1 MMQPGTLTGILIA
14 AIAAWIFGAIYYTA
28 LGSFWLAAQGKTS
41 EQAKAEFAGK
51 STLAKALP
59 FALSFVGAFIMG
71 LVLYGI
77 MIHSGMFSAR
87 AGAISGVFCWFGFVL
102 TTVTINNAYAGRR
115 WSLTLI
121 DAVHWLCVLI
131 IIGAIVGFWGH

>member
-1 MMQPGTLTGILIA
+1 MQPGTLTGILIA
-14 AIAAWIFGAIYYTA
+14 AIVAWIFGAIYYTA

-131 IIGAIVGFWGH
+131 IIGAIVGAWGH